1 VKRRFAQVGVVGAV
15 VLSVTLAACSSSSKS
30 TSSSSAAAS
39 APAAATSASAA
50 LAAPATSA
58 PAAATSAPAVASSA
72 PAAASSAPA
81 SSGSALA
88 SGLGGSIPYN
98 GPEANLGTITVPNI
112 VAGTKCSI
120 GYQTIIGSVP
130 AQKAEQDAAGAEAK
144 RLGCSYTALDDQV
157 TPTTQVNNFNQLVA
171 QKVNA
176 ILVFPIVASAL
187 TPSLAKAKAAG
198 IFVIGQSAPIAA
210 DSAPIPGYATDGLHM
225 SDIEAYLR
233 VKSIATKSP
242 GATFVEM
249 GLAAPVEL
257 LQYYAARTKYWA
269 AKFGLKYLGE
279 IDAPQDDPAS
289 YASSM
294 SAILGKYPNTQ
305 AVFTFSDNSAVGA
318 AAVADSSGKSSIL
331 ISGGDGSA
339 NAITQ
344 IKAGKVF
351 NTPQPDFL
359 LTGKLMVDAAYDEI
373 TKQNLPLP
381 EKFGVP
387 VKLID
392 QSNAASASAIG

>member
-1 VKRRFAQVGVVGAV
+1 VNRRVIQTSVVSAV
-15 VLSVTLAACSSSSKS
+15 VLSVVLTACSSSKSSS
-30 TSSSSAAAS
+30 TST
-39 APAAATSASAA
+39 PAAG
-50 LAAPATSA
+50 TSA
-58 PAAATSAPAVASSA
+58 PAAAASTPAAAASTPATAASSSA

-81 SSGSALA
+81 SSAPASSA
-88 SGLGGSIPYN
+88 GGTSIAYD
-98 GPEANLGTITVPNI
+98 GPEQNLPSIGIPNI
-112 VAGTKCSI
+112 VPGTKCSI
-120 GYQTIIGSVP
+120 GYQIIIGSVP
-130 AQKAEQDAAGAEAK
+130 AQKAESDAAGAEAK

-187 TPSLAKAKAAG
+187 TPSLAKAKSAG
-198 IFVIGQSAPIAA
+198 IFVVGQSAPIAA
-210 DSAPIPGYATDGLHM
+210 DAAPIPGYVTDGLHM
-225 SDIEAYLR
+225 SDTEAYLR
-233 VKSIATKSP
+233 VKSIAAADP
-242 GATFVEM
+242 GASFVEM

-279 IDAPQDDPAS
+279 IDCAQDDPAS
-289 YASSM
+289 YASAM
-294 SAILGKYPNTQ
+294 SAILGKYPNLQ
-305 AVFTFSDNSAVGA
+305 ALFTFSDNSAVGA
-318 AAVADSSGKSSIL
+318 AAVADSSGKSSVL

-381 EKFGVP
+381 PKFGVP
-387 VKLID
+387 VTLID
-392 QSNAASASAIG
+392 KSNAATASPIG